1 MNCSEPKKLRTSSQ
15 PLIANMTRLKFTS
28 VDVTPQPSMPKR
40 KWLEYRVNDV
50 AIGHAHTFLCN
61 GRFNAG
67 RLGRTFDWNHDGLKA
82 VLGAEKYNANR
93 DRFVSPRAD
102 LVYGTGAT
110 IPLKCVKEIFTAV
123 VNSL

>member
-1 MNCSEPKKLRTSSQ
+1 
-15 PLIANMTRLKFTS
+15 MTKLKFTS

-50 AIGHAHTFLCN
+50 VIGHANTFMCN

-93 DRFVSPRAD
+93 DCFVSPRAD

-110 IPLKCVKEIFTAV
+110 IPLKRVKEIFTAV
-123 VNSL
+123 VTA